1 MSSWPPGWH
10 LCCCPLTRWVQ
21 QLPRQALTTCLLTCR
36 YWVTELDGDLVVSL
50 PGTTHPMDWS
60 SNMSV
65 HYVPIDGS
73 HPPAD
78 TPTEQLEKVPC
89 AHAGF
94 YFRAETI
101 PTLALLEQAAAKG
114 LRLVLTGHSLGAAVA
129 NICTLTALTAQK
141 KAREAAAN
149 AAVAKHTAAA
159 AAAAVAR
166 HSSSSSGGGGGA
178 AKQKRKKPNPFRTAS
193 TAAVVAAAEAHI
205 NHSWCSA
212 NSDITVSPQAALV
225 DVVCVAFA
233 SPHWANQALADHI
246 EENDWGEVFVNVV
259 VPGENGRQGGLIL
272 GSTAA
277 TGRGEKRAVAA
288 SGPGPDAVPI
298 GPRVPPWSKPV
309 PKQCRRSG
317 PSCRLTCMQQELT
330 LAVFSSCLCLCVC
343 MCLPSS
349 RGLLPQP
356 VQQCADLSQHSRA
369 LHTQQDQQQG

>member
-1 MSSWPPGWH
+1 
-10 LCCCPLTRWVQ
+10 
-21 QLPRQALTTCLLTCR
+21 
-36 YWVTELDGDLVVSL
+36 VTELDGDLVVSL

-159 AAAAVAR
+159 AAAAEAQ
-166 HSSSSSGGGGGA
+166 HSSSTTTSTSSSGGTT
-178 AKQKRKKPNPFRTAS
+178 AKQKRKKPNPFRAAA
-193 TAAVVAAAEAHI
+193 TAAVVAAAEAHT

-259 VPGENGRQGGLIL
+259 VPGE
-272 GSTAA
+272 AA
-277 TGRGEKRAVAA
+277 PPTGQPGIRPKMAVVG
-288 SGPGPDAVPI
+288 SGPGPDAVPPVWAQ
-298 GPRVPPWSKPV
+298 GTTWAQNRYQWSV
-309 PKQCRRSG
+309 C
-317 PSCRLTCMQQELT
+317 SCCLTKTNQQEL
-330 LAVFSSCLCLCVC
+330 
-343 MCLPSS
+343 
-349 RGLLPQP
+349 
-356 VQQCADLSQHSRA
+356 SQH
-369 LHTQQDQQQG
+369 